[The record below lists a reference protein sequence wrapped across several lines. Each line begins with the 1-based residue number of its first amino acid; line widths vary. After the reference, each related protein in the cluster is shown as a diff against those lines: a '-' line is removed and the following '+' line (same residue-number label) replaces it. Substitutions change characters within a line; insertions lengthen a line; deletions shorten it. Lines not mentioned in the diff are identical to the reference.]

1 VSTISKTIEIGDDS
15 TGVIT
20 GLLSHFAR
28 GQRVIVALSDETGN
42 TNHQV
47 PTLAEFT
54 ERIEAARLKL
64 PQLPWT
70 TVDEAFRDLRE
81 GERG

>member
-1 VSTISKTIEIGDDS
+1 VNTISKTIEIGEDS
-15 TGVIT
+15 AGVIT
-20 GLLSHFAR
+20 GLLSHFAK
-28 GQRVIVALSDETGN
+28 GQRVIVALSDVAGI
-42 TNHQV
+42 TNQV

-64 PQLPWT
+64 PSLPWT
-70 TVDEAFRDLRE
+70 KVDEAFRDLRE